1 MSGTVVVTYPGFDPD
16 DPRSAG
22 LLRAAGLDARREPR
36 TGERA
41 AVDVARLMRGA
52 VAGIV
57 STDPFDETVF
67 AACPDLR
74 VLARV
79 GVGTDSIDLEAATRA
94 GVAVTITANVHA
106 ASVADHT
113 VALMLACTRRLLEN
127 DRAVRAGEWDRGG
140 RLIAGELTGATVG
153 IVGLGGTG
161 RAVARRLAGFDV
173 ELLACDVAPV
183 AAPGVE
189 QVAFDELLAR
199 SQVVTL
205 HVPLL
210 PSTRGLVGARE
221 LRLMRRDAILVN
233 TSRGAIVDERALA
246 DALREGRPAGAGLDV
261 FAHEPPSGSP
271 LLALP
276 NVVLSPHVGGIS
288 SRSQPSMLE
297 QAAASIVAVLEDR
310 APAGLVNPA
319 ALGARAEVA

>member
-1 MSGTVVVTYPGFDPD
+1 MTGTVVVTYPGFDPD

-22 LLRAAGLDARREPR
+22 LLRAAGLETRHQPR
-36 TGERA
+36 SGERTA
-41 AVDVARLMRGA
+41 ADVARLMHGA

-57 STDPFDETVF
+57 STDPFDESVF
-67 AACPDLR
+67 AACPDLQ

-79 GVGTDSIDLEAATRA
+79 GVGIDSIDVEAATRA
-94 GVAVTITANVHA
+94 GVAVTITAKVHA
-106 ASVADHT
+106 DSVADHT
-113 VALMLACTRRLLEN
+113 VALMLACTRRLVEN
-127 DRAVRAGEWDRGG
+127 DRAIRAGDWDRGG
-140 RLIAGELTGATVG
+140 RLLAGELTGATVG
-153 IVGLGGTG
+153 IVGLGRTG
-161 RAVARRLAGFDV
+161 QAVARRLAGFDV
-173 ELLACDVAPV
+173 ELLACDVAPL

-189 QVAFDELLAR
+189 QVPLDELMSR

-221 LRLMRRDAILVN
+221 LGLMRKDAILVN
-233 TSRGAIVDERALA
+233 TSRGAIVDEGALA
-246 DALREGRPAGAGLDV
+246 DALREGRLAGAALDV
-261 FAHEPPSGSP
+261 FTHEPPAGSP

-276 NVVLSPHVGGIS
+276 NAVLSPHVGGIS

-297 QAAASIVAVLEDR
+297 QAAASVVAVLELR